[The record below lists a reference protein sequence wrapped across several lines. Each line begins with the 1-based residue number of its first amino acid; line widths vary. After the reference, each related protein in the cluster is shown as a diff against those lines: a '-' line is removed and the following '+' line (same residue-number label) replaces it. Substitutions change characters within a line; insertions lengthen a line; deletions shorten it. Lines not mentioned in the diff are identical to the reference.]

1 MIVLYCIFYLQK
13 TITNY
18 DKKNISNHM
27 IITLDLLGQQDK
39 FHFFNLIITYVI
51 VTLNFSLIIV
61 TFVPLSLPLWAF
73 ERSRSGIHSLALI
86 I

>member
-1 MIVLYCIFYLQK
+1 MAKQIELQFLGADRMDTAQFFWIVLLLYCIFYLQK

-39 FHFFNLIITYVI
+39 FHF
-51 VTLNFSLIIV
+51 LNS
-61 TFVPLSLPLWAF
+61 LSLM
-73 ERSRSGIHSLALI
+73 
-86 I
+86 